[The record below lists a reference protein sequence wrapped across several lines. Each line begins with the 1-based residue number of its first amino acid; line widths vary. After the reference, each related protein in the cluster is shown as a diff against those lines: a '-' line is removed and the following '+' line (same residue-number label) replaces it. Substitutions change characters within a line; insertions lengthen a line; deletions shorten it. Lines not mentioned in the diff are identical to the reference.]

1 MKKFKLLFAMAAISM
16 VAVFSTAQA
25 MAQLTGTS
33 NFPNPDLHKY
43 VKMETKYGDVV
54 MKLFPD
60 VAPLTVK
67 AFLERAN
74 EGFYDGVYFHRVIP
88 GFVAQGGDPT
98 LVGRKGVNYTLPAEF
113 TDKLGHK
120 RGSLAMARVG
130 NDINSA
136 STQFYISYGRHR
148 HLDGQYTIFGEVE
161 TGMDAV
167 DQINKGD
174 KMLRV
179 YEVNKRR

>member
-1 MKKFKLLFAMAAISM
+1 M
-16 VAVFSTAQA
+16 VAILCAGNA
-25 MAQLTGTS
+25 MAQVGGVTK
-33 NFPNPDLHKY
+33 FPNPDLYKY
-43 VKMETKYGDVV
+43 AKMETKYGDVV
-54 MKLFPD
+54 MRLYPD
-60 VAPLTVK
+60 VAPQTVQ
-67 AFLERAN
+67 AFLDRAN

-98 LVGRKGVNYTLPAEF
+98 LVGRKGVSYTLPAEF

-130 NDINSA
+130 NDIHSA
-136 STQFYISYGRHR
+136 STQFYISYGRHS

-179 YEVNKRR
+179 YEVKKTR

>member
-1 MKKFKLLFAMAAISM
+1 MKKLKLFLALAALVVSGQAFAQ
-16 VAVFSTAQA
+16 VDGVVK
-25 MAQLTGTS
+25 
-33 NFPNPDLHKY
+33 FPDPAKYKY

-54 MKLFPD
+54 MRLYPD
-60 VAPLTVK
+60 VAPNTVN
-67 AFLERAN
+67 AFLNRVN

-98 LVGRKGVNYTLPAEF
+98 LVGRKAAGYTLPAEF
-113 TDKLGHK
+113 SNLKHK
-120 RGSLAMARVG
+120 RGTIAMARVG

-136 STQFYISYGRHR
+136 STQFYITYSRQS

-161 TGMDAV
+161 SGMDAV

-174 KMLRV
+174 KMLKL
-179 YEVNKRR
+179 YEVQKRTSQ